1 MVGIIKTHNLKMIIM
16 IKKIIIIIIAIIIK
30 VTTTKTITINKD
42 QTDKT

>member
-16 IKKIIIIIIAIIIK
+16 IKEIIIIAIIIK

>member
-16 IKKIIIIIIAIIIK
+16 IKKIIIIAIIIK